1 MNILIVEDHALVREG
16 LLHTLKKLGPDVICV
31 GAQNAEEAMAL
42 LEDSSKNYALCL
54 LDLMLPGLNGM
65 GFLGVL
71 HKRFPD
77 LPVVIISALDDHS
90 TIERAMRA
98 GAAGFVSKSSPGDV
112 LLKALHS
119 ILDGNVYVPKSFR
132 DDSLAQR
139 NNPRRNRR
147 SSPTS
152 SIADQFKLTPAQM
165 RVLEPLVQG
174 KTNRQISE
182 LLGLTEGTIKVH
194 VSAILKAMNVDNRS
208 QALLLVK
215 EHKSNKL

>member
-1 MNILIVEDHALVREG
+1 MKLLIVEDHALVREG
-16 LLHTLKKLGPDVICV
+16 LLHTLKKLGRDVVCNGV
-31 GAQNAEEAMAL
+31 QNAEEALAL
-42 LEDSSKNYALCL
+42 LEKEGGDYGLCL

-65 GFLGVL
+65 GCLGVL
-71 HKRFPD
+71 RKRFPT
-77 LPVVIISALDDHS
+77 LPVVIISALDDRN

-98 GAAGFVSKSSPGDV
+98 GASGFISKSSPGAV
-112 LLKALHS
+112 LLNALRTVLAGD
-119 ILDGNVYVPKSFR
+119 IYVPKSFHDEIIMQGKR
-132 DDSLAQR
+132 SSNASLAEQY
-139 NNPRRNRR
+139 N
-147 SSPTS
+147 
-152 SIADQFKLTPAQM
+152 LTTAQM

-194 VSAILKAMNVDNRS
+194 VSAILKALNVDNRS

>member
-1 MNILIVEDHALVREG
+1 MKLLIVEDHALVREG
-16 LLHTLKKLGPDVICV
+16 LLHTLKKLGRDVVCNGV
-31 GAQNAEEAMAL
+31 QNAEEALAL
-42 LEDSSKNYALCL
+42 LEKEGSEHYGLCL

-65 GFLGVL
+65 GCLGVL
-71 HKRFPD
+71 RKRFPA
-77 LPVVIISALDDHS
+77 LPVVIISALDDRN

-98 GAAGFVSKSSPGDV
+98 GASGFISKSSPGAV
-112 LLKALHS
+112 LLNALRTV
-119 ILDGNVYVPKSFR
+119 LAGDVYVPRVFHDEILMRGKRNSNA
-132 DDSLAQR
+132 SLAEQY
-139 NNPRRNRR
+139 N
-147 SSPTS
+147 
-152 SIADQFKLTPAQM
+152 LTTAQM

-194 VSAILKAMNVDNRS
+194 VSAILKALNVDNRS